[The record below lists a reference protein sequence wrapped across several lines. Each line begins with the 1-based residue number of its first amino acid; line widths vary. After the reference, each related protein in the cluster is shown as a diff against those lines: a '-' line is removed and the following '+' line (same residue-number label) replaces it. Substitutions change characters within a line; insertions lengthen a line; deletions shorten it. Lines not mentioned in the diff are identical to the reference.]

1 MNDKN
6 VVFGRIIDGVE
17 LLKKLDIHGNQ
28 NGEVNAEVIIADCG
42 QIGYNPSTEPVAQPY
57 EAPVTKAEPEK
68 KEEKKT
74 KACTIL

>member
-28 NGEVNAEVIIADCG
+28 NGEVNAEIIIADCG
-42 QIGYNPSTEPVAQPY
+42 QIGYIPTTEPVAQPA
-57 EAPVTKAEPEK
+57 EPVANTEPEK